1 MMDENEETGEI
12 EIDWDYIDDVTDRI
26 LEDYWRQ

>member
-1 MMDENEETGEI
+1 MMEDEETGEI

-26 LEDYWRQ
+26 LEEYWRQ